1 MAHGISRKLKKK
13 TFERTS
19 SKKRNRIEFHLLSG
33 EHNNE
38 EYKKKTN
45 EKSFAIDENTKWQRG
60 NTKFVQF
67 ACDNIKT
74 NEPKRFSFLLLF
86 LL

>member
-1 MAHGISRKLKKK
+1 METEKKHSNEPVGKNGIALNFTYCRASTTTK
-13 TFERTS
+13 
-19 SKKRNRIEFHLLSG
+19 NI
-33 EHNNE
+33 
-38 EYKKKTN
+38 KKKTN